1 MISKVKAVQLS
12 KNWHNGQWSSLYQFA
27 SSEIFEVSNILRY
40 LKEIQE
46 CIETE
51 YFVCPI
57 TLSKKDLKDLSN
69 FKLWFEYKAQES
81 SITIE
86 WHKHNIYGYLI
97 PYIKTNDS
105 NKIINNLHLAI

>member
-1 MISKVKAVQLS
+1 MISKVKAIQLS
-12 KNWHNGQWSSLYQFA
+12 HDWHNGQWSSLYQFA

-51 YFVCPI
+51 YHLYPS
-57 TLSKKDLKDLSN
+57 TLSKKDSKNLNNL
-69 FKLWFEYKAQES
+69 KLWFEYKAQELA
-81 SITIE
+81 ITIE

-97 PYIKTNDS
+97 PYIKTNNS
-105 NKIINNLHLAI
+105 KAIINNLHLAI